1 MKLKSH
7 ILMILSNSCINDARV
22 LNEANSLSEAGYKVT
37 LLCWDREGIH
47 PKHDFLYDIEVI
59 RIRNTSFMNLLT
71 FDILRMSLGWWRH
84 ASVKALEIHDSTPL
98 DAIHCHD
105 LDTLPIGVNLK
116 KKLKIPL
123 VYDSHELWPDMLSR
137 DLPYFFPTR
146 FANMEKQAFPHVD
159 HLITTH
165 EPFLDELLKR
175 AERQI
180 PNTIVMNAKKITNTD
195 YQKASNS
202 NLVAL
207 YIGNLSKPR
216 LVEGL
221 IEAVSSLDGVKA
233 IIGGFGKP
241 NQFQKISNL
250 SKSNQ
255 NVTFLGVVP
264 LDDVLSHTLEA
275 DVVICMTDPND
286 KNNSRASANKQFEAM
301 SCGRPI
307 VCSNG
312 TEISNFTNKHGIGI
326 SVEHSVE
333 GIQEALTELR
343 DNKILREDMGR
354 KALSKACDEF
364 NWEVQSKKLVA
375 VYEGL

>member
-7 ILMILSNSCINDARV
+7 ILMILSNPCINDARV

-47 PKHDFLYDIEVI
+47 PEHDFLYNIEVI
-59 RIRNTSFMNLLT
+59 RIRNTSFMNFLT
-71 FDILRMSLGWWRH
+71 FDILRMSHWWKRTH
-84 ASVKALEIHDSTPL
+84 FKALEIHDKNPL

-105 LDTLPIGVNLK
+105 LDTLPIGVELK
-116 KKLKIPL
+116 NKLKIPL

-137 DLPYFFPTR
+137 DIPYIFPKR
-146 FANMEKQAFPHVD
+146 FAHIEKECFKSVD

-165 EPFLDELLKR
+165 DPFLDELLKR
-175 AERQI
+175 AGRQI
-180 PNTIVMNAKKITNTD
+180 PSTIVMNAKKITNTE
-195 YQKASNS
+195 YQKSSNS
-202 NLVAL
+202 ELIAL

-221 IEAVSSLDGVKA
+221 IDAVSSLDGVKA

-241 NQFQKISNL
+241 SQFQKISNL
-250 SKSNQ
+250 SKSNP

-264 LDDVLSHTLEA
+264 VDAVLSHTLEA

-312 TEISNFTNKHGIGI
+312 TEISNFTNKHDIGI
-326 SVEHSVE
+326 SVEHSVD
-333 GIQEALTELR
+333 GIQGALIELR
-343 DNKILREDMGR
+343 DNKILREEMGR

-364 NWEVQSKKLVA
+364 NWEVQSKRLVA

>member
-7 ILMILSNSCINDARV
+7 ILMILSNPCINDARV

-47 PKHDFLYDIEVI
+47 PEHDFLYDIEVI
-59 RIRNTSFMNLLT
+59 RIRNTRFMNFLT
-71 FDILRMSLGWWRH
+71 FDILRMSHWWKQAH
-84 ASVKALEIHDSTPL
+84 FKALEIHDKNPL

-105 LDTLPIGVNLK
+105 LDTLPIGVELK
-116 KKLKIPL
+116 NKLKIPL

-137 DLPYFFPTR
+137 DIPYIFPKR
-146 FANMEKQAFPHVD
+146 FAHIEKECFKSVD

-165 EPFLDELLKR
+165 DPFLDELLKR
-175 AERQI
+175 AGRQI
-180 PNTIVMNAKKITNTD
+180 PSTIVMNAKKITNTE
-195 YQKASNS
+195 YQKSPNS
-202 NLVAL
+202 ELIAL

-221 IEAVSSLDGVKA
+221 IDAVSSLDGVKA

-241 NQFQKISNL
+241 SQFQKISNL
-250 SKSNQ
+250 SKSNP

-264 LDDVLSHTLEA
+264 VDAVLSHTLEA

-312 TEISNFTNKHGIGI
+312 TEISNFTNKHDIGI
-326 SVEHSVE
+326 SVEHSVD
-333 GIQEALTELR
+333 GIQGALIELR
-343 DNKILREDMGR
+343 DNKILREEMGR

-364 NWEVQSKKLVA
+364 NWEVQSKRLVA